1 MVLWRPWCMC
11 GWCQAPECSVGSWR
25 FHTKFYMV
33 QAVPLILVGMLGL
46 LWGTMVALVRGHR

>member
-1 MVLWRPWCMC
+1 M
-11 GWCQAPECSVGSWR
+11 GSWR